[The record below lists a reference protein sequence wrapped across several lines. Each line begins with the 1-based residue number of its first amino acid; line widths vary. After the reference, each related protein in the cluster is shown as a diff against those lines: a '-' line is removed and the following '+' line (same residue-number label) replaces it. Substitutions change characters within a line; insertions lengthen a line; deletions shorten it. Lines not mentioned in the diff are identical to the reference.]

1 MANKSL
7 KKRIKAIEQHLKT
20 PTRFR
25 LVIKESV
32 LKEMPFLH
40 KLYTSETSDSN
51 YTILPD
57 DEYEE
62 RDRQGKILHV
72 GRPKDKT

>member
-57 DEYEE
+57 DVYEK
-62 RDRQGKILHV
+62 RDREGRIFHLKNGK
-72 GRPKDKT
+72 K